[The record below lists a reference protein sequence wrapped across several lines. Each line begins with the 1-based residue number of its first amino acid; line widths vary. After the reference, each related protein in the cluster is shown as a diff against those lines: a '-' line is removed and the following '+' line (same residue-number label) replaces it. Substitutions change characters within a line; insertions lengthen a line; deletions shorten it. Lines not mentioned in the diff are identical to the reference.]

1 MTKWSYSGIKQF
13 ETCPRQYHEIKV
25 LKKYP
30 RQETE
35 QTLYGTRLHEQAE
48 LHIKDKRPLDA
59 EFKFMQPTMDAI
71 NAMSGRKFTEY
82 EMALD
87 VNLRVCDVYSP
98 DYWVRGIAD
107 LIIIDD
113 DNLSARCFDYKGLP
127 LDTEIP
133 VPGGYKRMQD
143 IEVGDVVFGSDG
155 AVCNVTFKSQVHNK
169 PCLELLF
176 DDGAEITCDED
187 HRWVLA
193 DGRVVEARTLV
204 VGDHVPLCASAQ
216 QPNAP
221 LPVDPYVLGVW
232 LADGKHTSGEIT
244 KPDAG
249 IWEEIQRRGY
259 VLGKQ
264 NSDGRCRVQTVLGL
278 SAKLQALGV
287 HGNKHIPV
295 AYMHASTA
303 QRLDLLRGIMDGDG
317 YANPLR
323 QQAVLNTTDVAFAE
337 QVAELVASLGERPYI
352 TETTAVGFGK
362 ETPAFPVAWRPVVA
376 IPFLL
381 PRKADVFRGLA
392 TGRSK
397 KRRIRS
403 VVRVPTVPTQ
413 CIGVDSSDNTY
424 LCTRRYLVT
433 HNSGGDKYPDVDQL
447 TLMSLLIFK
456 FFPHIRTVS
465 SGLLFV
471 LRDTVF
477 KHKVVRD
484 QEQGLW
490 WRYKER
496 VARLEAAHTSGVWN
510 PKKSGLCK
518 KYCAVTS
525 CEFNGNH

>member
-59 EFKFMQPTMDAI
+59 DFKFMQPTMDAI

-87 VNLRVCDVYSP
+87 VNLRVCDFYSP

-204 VGDHVPLCASAQ
+204 VGDHVPLCASA
-216 QPNAP
+216 
-221 LPVDPYVLGVW
+221 
-232 LADGKHTSGEIT
+232 
-244 KPDAG
+244 
-249 IWEEIQRRGY
+249 
-259 VLGKQ
+259 
-264 NSDGRCRVQTVLGL
+264 
-278 SAKLQALGV
+278 
-287 HGNKHIPV
+287 
-295 AYMHASTA
+295 
-303 QRLDLLRGIMDGDG
+303 
-317 YANPLR
+317 
-323 QQAVLNTTDVAFAE
+323 
-337 QVAELVASLGERPYI
+337 
-352 TETTAVGFGK
+352 
-362 ETPAFPVAWRPVVA
+362 
-376 IPFLL
+376 
-381 PRKADVFRGLA
+381 
-392 TGRSK
+392 
-397 KRRIRS
+397 
-403 VVRVPTVPTQ
+403 
-413 CIGVDSSDNTY
+413 
-424 LCTRRYLVT
+424 
-433 HNSGGDKYPDVDQL
+433 
-447 TLMSLLIFK
+447 
-456 FFPHIRTVS
+456 
-465 SGLLFV
+465 
-471 LRDTVF
+471 
-477 KHKVVRD
+477 
-484 QEQGLW
+484 
-490 WRYKER
+490 
-496 VARLEAAHTSGVWN
+496 
-510 PKKSGLCK
+510 
-518 KYCAVTS
+518 
-525 CEFNGNH
+525 